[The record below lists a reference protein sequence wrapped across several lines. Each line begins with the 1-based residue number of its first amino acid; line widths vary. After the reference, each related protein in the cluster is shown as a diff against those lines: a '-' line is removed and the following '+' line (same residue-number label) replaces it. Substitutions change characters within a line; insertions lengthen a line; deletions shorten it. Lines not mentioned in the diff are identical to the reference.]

1 VGINFVEIGE
11 RLRAYRLGEGL
22 APDDVARKLGIS
34 RAALYNYE
42 KGSVIKLETI
52 EKLADLL
59 NVSVPSLL
67 GVGVEYFSNPIAY
80 YERKRQL
87 EEKAIRIIV
96 YFEPL
101 SFVLTS
107 KGYVDILRKMLVETI
122 PKSYSARAEALDQ
135 IDRVMKILE
144 SRHAQVWHPNKSLI
158 SLVSAV
164 QVQRLLRSGLIGTYN
179 LSKREN
185 DERRLMA
192 RNEVER
198 MAKLM
203 ENEPIGVQIGVIEDT
218 MPNQTF
224 QIFVERDKTSVA
236 VSPFRLGEFPNIR
249 VGVASITAAPD
260 AVSRYEKLSSELWSR
275 ASKGARGA
283 RLLRQM
289 ITESTLDDGR
299 SVNPDRKKSRQPS
312 QVSAN
317 SKLSRA

>member
-22 APDDVARKLGIS
+22 APEDVAKRLDIS
-34 RAALYNYE
+34 RGALYNYE
-42 KGSVIKLETI
+42 KGGVIKLETI
-52 EKLADLL
+52 ETLALL
-59 NVSVPSLL
+59 LKVSVPSLL
-67 GVGVEYFSNPIAY
+67 GVGVEYFSNPVSY

-87 EEKAIRIIV
+87 EEKADRIIV

-107 KGYVDILRKMLVETI
+107 DDYVEILRTMLVETI
-122 PKSYSARAEALDQ
+122 PRSYPERAEALTQ

-144 SRHAQVWHPNKSLI
+144 DRHAQVWHRNKSII
-158 SLVSAV
+158 SLVSAN
-164 QVQRLLRSGLIGTYN
+164 QVQRVLRSGLIGTYN
-179 LSKREN
+179 LPEREVKKR
-185 DERRLMA
+185 RQMA

-224 QIFVERDKTSVA
+224 QIFFERERTSIA

-260 AVSRYEKLSSELWSR
+260 AVSRYEKLANDLWFR
-275 ASKGARGA
+275 ARKGAKGA
-283 RLLRQM
+283 KLLRQL
-289 ITESTLDDGR
+289 IAEN
-299 SVNPDRKKSRQPS
+299 V
-312 QVSAN
+312 
-317 SKLSRA
+317 